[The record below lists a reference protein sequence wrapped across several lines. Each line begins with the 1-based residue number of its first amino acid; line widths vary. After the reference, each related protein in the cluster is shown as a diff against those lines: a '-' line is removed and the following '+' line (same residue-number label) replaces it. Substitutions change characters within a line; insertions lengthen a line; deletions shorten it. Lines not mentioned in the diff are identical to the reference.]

1 MAELPLKGLRVIE
14 LARILAGP
22 WAGQTLADLGAEVIK
37 IESKTGDDTRT
48 WGPPFI
54 NTGDETN
61 AAYYHSCNRG
71 KQSVSLDFKD
81 KNDLLKLKNLIAS
94 ADILIE
100 NFKVGGLDK
109 YGLDYKTLH
118 NNYPSL
124 IYCSITGFGQT
135 GPYAKRAGYD
145 FLMQGMSGL
154 MSITGEP
161 DGQPQKVGVAVT
173 DIFTGL
179 YAVIAVQAALR
190 SRDTT
195 GLGQHIDLSLLDV
208 ATATTANQAMNYL
221 ATGAPPNRR
230 GNNHPNI
237 VPYCAV
243 STSDGYI
250 ILAVGNDEQFKN
262 FNKIFNVE
270 WYKNDKFKTNPTRLE
285 NRDELLNLIE
295 EKTINFSSNDLLIEC
310 EKYGVPAGP
319 INTLEDVFNDPQILH
334 RGMKINLDGVPSV
347 KNPIIFSNME
357 MSYDIPSPNLG
368 DSNKKFLK

>member
-1 MAELPLKGLRVIE
+1 
-14 LARILAGP
+14 
-22 WAGQTLADLGAEVIK
+22 
-37 IESKTGDDTRT
+37 
-48 WGPPFI
+48 
-54 NTGDETN
+54 
-61 AAYYHSCNRG
+61 
-71 KQSVSLDFKD
+71 
-81 KNDLLKLKNLIAS
+81 
-94 ADILIE
+94 
-100 NFKVGGLDK
+100 
-109 YGLDYKTLH
+109 
-118 NNYPSL
+118 
-124 IYCSITGFGQT
+124 
-135 GPYAKRAGYD
+135 
-145 FLMQGMSGL
+145 MQGMSGL

-221 ATGAPPNRR
+221 ATGTPPNRR

-243 STSDGYI
+243 STRDGYI

-334 RGMKINLDGVPSV
+334 RGMKIDLDGVPSV
-347 KNPIIFSNME
+347 KNPIIFSDME
-357 MSYDIPSPNLG
+357 MSYDSPSPNLG